1 MTLSDADRRPD
12 LRQRLRKRRSEL
24 PESIVAENS
33 RLIGRQLMPSLQ
45 GARRIAGY
53 LAFGNEVN
61 VEDVLAQCRTAHC
74 ETFVPLIQADHTLL
88 FCPLDENTAIVQN
101 RYGIR
106 EPAHDPHDCVAP
118 TALDAVLV
126 PLLGFDTHCHRMG
139 MGGGYYDR
147 SFTHRRHAEAG
158 PGSPSTPATSPLLI
172 GVAHQ
177 LQCVE
182 RLTPQWWDVP
192 LDMVVTE
199 RHIYRRN
206 SE

>member
-1 MTLSDADRRPD
+1 MPISDASRLPD
-12 LRQRLRKRRSEL
+12 LRQALRKRRSNL

-33 RLIGRQLMPSLQ
+33 RLIARQLMPLLQ

-53 LAFGNEVN
+53 LAFGNEVT
-61 VEDVLAQCRTAHC
+61 VESVLTECRAAHC
-74 ETFVPLIQADHTLL
+74 KTFVPLVQADHTLL
-88 FCPLDENTAIVQN
+88 FCPLDENTTIVQN

-106 EPAHDPHDCVAP
+106 EPAHDPQTCVAP

-126 PLLGFDTHCHRMG
+126 PLVGFDSQCHRMG

-147 SFTHRRHAEAG
+147 SFTHRRHVDHSSEPQSIAG
-158 PGSPSTPATSPLLI
+158 NSPLLI

-177 LQCVE
+177 LQCVDS
-182 RLTPQWWDVP
+182 LVPQWWDVP
-192 LDMVVTE
+192 LDMIVTE
-199 RHIYRRN
+199 QQIYRRN